1 MTTPITPEV
10 KAHPSSG
17 EVTANI
23 EKPANQGELD
33 IQAIRQ
39 DFPILTREVHDR
51 PLIYLDNAATTQKPS
66 AVLDAMDDYYRRYN
80 ANVHRG
86 LHTLSEEA
94 TAKMEEARKN
104 IAQFINAPN
113 ANQLIF
119 TRGTTEGL
127 NLLAS
132 SLTQLM
138 PEAENEIIITHM
150 EHHSNIVPW
159 QLACERTGATLKV
172 IRIDENGVLDLDH
185 LNELLTEKTRILSF
199 VAVSNSLGT
208 INPADEIIKLVRNH
222 PKCQAQPVAIIMDGA
237 QAMSHQ
243 KVDVQALD
251 CDFFVFSGH
260 KVFGPTGI
268 GALYGKT
275 EWLNKMPPYQG
286 GGDMIRVVRFDQ
298 STYAEIPHKFEAG
311 TPSIAETIGFG
322 AAIEYIKQFDLSA
335 IAAHEQR
342 LVEHLTERL
351 LAETQTRVI
360 GQAPNKSAVV
370 SFYCED
376 VHPHDLGTLLD
387 FEGVAIRAGHHC
399 TMPVMEH
406 FKVPATVRA
415 SVSIYNTL
423 EEIDA
428 FCDAL
433 ARVRAPFSAPLG

>member
-1 MTTPITPEV
+1 MTTPISPEV
-10 KAHPSSG
+10 QAHASSA
-17 EVTANI
+17 TAELNS
-23 EKPANQGELD
+23 ALD
-33 IQAIRQ
+33 IQEIRQ
-39 DFPILTREVHDR
+39 DFPILSRQVHGQ
-51 PLIYLDNAATTQKPS
+51 PLIYLDNAATTQKPN
-66 AVLDAMDDYYRRYN
+66 AVLSAMDTYYRQYN

-94 TAKMEEARKN
+94 TAKMEAARKS
-104 IAQFINAPN
+104 IAQFINAPSP
-113 ANQLIF
+113 NQVIF
-119 TRGTTEGL
+119 TRGTTDGL

-138 PEAENEIIITHM
+138 PEPDNEIIITHM

-159 QLACERTGATLKV
+159 QLACERTGAKLKV
-172 IRIDENGVLDLDH
+172 VRIDDTGALDLDH
-185 LNELLTEKTRILSF
+185 LNALLSENTRIVSF

-208 INPADEIIKLVRNH
+208 INPAEEIIKLVRNH
-222 PKCQAQPVAIIMDGA
+222 PKCQDHPVAIIMDGA

-243 KVDVQALD
+243 TVDVQALD
-251 CDFFVFSGH
+251 CDFFAFSGH

-311 TPSIAETIGFG
+311 TPSIAEAIGLG
-322 AAIEYIKQFDLSA
+322 AAIEYLKQFDLNA
-335 IAAHEQR
+335 IAEHEHR
-342 LVEHLTERL
+342 LVSHLTSRL
-351 LAETQTRVI
+351 LAEAQTRII
-360 GQAPNKSAVV
+360 GQAANKSAVV

-399 TMPVMEH
+399 TMPVMER
-406 FKVPATVRA
+406 FDVPATVRA
-415 SVSIYNTL
+415 SVSMYNTI

-433 ARVRAPFSAPLG
+433 TRARTTFK